1 MIDTVTSI
9 QMTTHEDQSDPVW
22 IDNFNILFQKDKLTE
37 FFPTKTQTNEE
48 RINAIIR
55 LSLYASIVLSIY
67 HSNVKYSSIFIFF
80 LFFTFV
86 IYKHHPLINP
96 KTKELNK
103 INLSTQQL
111 AQLEAERLAASPEN
125 NSYLNNFTPSLGLNA
140 SKNKIGTLVSADGK
154 TVQNVGIKAIN
165 EDASI
170 EHFEGERRGEQDR
183 SGLTGK
189 CTSPTLDNPF
199 MNVTMKDYMNFD
211 ADGSIVDRPP
221 ACDSSSPSVKN
232 EIETNFN
239 NNLFKDVND
248 VFGRSNS
255 QRQFFTMPWTQIPND
270 RESFQQWLY
279 LSPATC
285 KENQDNCLNYEDLR
299 GKPYVFV
306 NEFRNP
312 NSTQA
317 RLKENTNQNAS
328 KAPAT
333 VTKK

>member
-9 QMTTHEDQSDPVW
+9 QMTTHEDQSDPIW
-22 IDNFNILFQKDKLTE
+22 IQDFNILFKKERLTE

-48 RINAIIR
+48 RINAIVR

-86 IYKHHPLINP
+86 IYKHHPLINS
-96 KTKELNK
+96 KTKQLNK

-111 AQLEAERLAASPEN
+111 VQLEAERLAASPDN
-125 NSYLNNFTPSLGLNA
+125 NASLNNFTPSLGLNA
-140 SKNKIGTLVSADGK
+140 SKNKLGTLISADGK
-154 TVQNVGIKAIN
+154 TVQNVGIKAVN
-165 EDASI
+165 ENVI
-170 EHFEGERRGEQDR
+170 EHFEGEKRGEQNKN
-183 SGLTGK
+183 GT
-189 CTSPTLDNPF
+189 CTAPTLDNPF

-221 ACDSSSPSVKN
+221 ACDSSDPTVKN

-239 NNLFKDVND
+239 NNLFRDTND
-248 VFGRSNS
+248 VFGKSSS
-255 QRQFFTMPWTQIPND
+255 QRQFFTMPWTTIPND
-270 RESFQQWLY
+270 RESFQSWLY

-285 KENQDNCLNYEDLR
+285 KENQDHCLNTEDLR
-299 GKPYVFV
+299 GKPYIYP
-306 NEFRNP
+306 NQFRNP
-312 NSTQA
+312 NSAGA

-328 KAPAT
+328 KSPPT
-333 VTKK
+333 ITKK